1 MSTPNR
7 PARPQ
12 SGANPKIVIGVVVA
26 VLVVAA
32 VAVFVTAGDDESGV
46 AADGSAEPSEDE
58 LQQQYGIVTVR
69 GDSLP
74 QVPDGD
80 DPAVGSVAPTIISER
95 GEGTVRVE
103 PGEEARPVMLVFL
116 AHWCPHCQR
125 ELPRLVEM
133 QESGA
138 FDDIRTVAVLTATTA
153 ERDNFPPSVW
163 LDEEGW
169 TGDRFFDDE
178 DSTAGA
184 AYGLSSFPMMTFL
197 DADGVVV
204 ERLAGEQDPATI
216 EAAVAEATG

>member
-1 MSTPNR
+1 MSTPNL
-7 PARPQ
+7 PARPP

-32 VAVFVTAGDDESGV
+32 IAVFAIAGDDESGV
-46 AADGSAEPSEDE
+46 ATDDSAEPSEDE

-74 QVPDGD
+74 QASEGD

-95 GEGTVRVE
+95 GEGTVRIE
-103 PGEEARPVMLVFL
+103 PGEEDQPVMLVFL

-125 ELPRLVEM
+125 ELPRLVELE
-133 QESGA
+133 QQGA
-138 FDDIRTVAVLTATTA
+138 FDDIRTVAVLTSTTA
-153 ERDNFPPSVW
+153 ERDNFPPSTW

-178 DSTAGA
+178 DSSAGA
-184 AYGLSSFPMMTFL
+184 AYGLSSFPMLVFL
-197 DADGVVV
+197 DSDGQVVQ
-204 ERLAGEQDPATI
+204 RLAGEQDPATI
-216 EAAVAEATG
+216 EAAVAAATG